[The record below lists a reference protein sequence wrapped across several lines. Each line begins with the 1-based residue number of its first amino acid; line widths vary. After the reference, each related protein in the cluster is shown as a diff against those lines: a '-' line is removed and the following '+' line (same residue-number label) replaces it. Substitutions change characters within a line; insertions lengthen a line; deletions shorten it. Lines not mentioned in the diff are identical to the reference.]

1 MKYQRHKEGT
11 TQDWQDCPDP
21 LGAMEPGYNYRVL
34 PEPAAPKW
42 PQTTMTRDDFYN
54 MYRKC
59 PKDFC
64 TSLVE
69 VVNAAI
75 AHECSTGALVPA
87 DKVREIEAKAGEL
100 GANEGSKRNADRDL
114 EVARAVDKWYCDLLP
129 FKSQNSDSYLLDIV
143 RRLPK

>member
-42 PQTTMTRDDFYN
+42 PQTTMTRDYLYN

-87 DKVREIEAKAGEL
+87 DK
-100 GANEGSKRNADRDL
+100 ANENALEHYQRGLKEGATKEWERNKEMFRTFYATQ
-114 EVARAVDKWYCDLLP
+114 VDK
-129 FKSQNSDSYLLDIV
+129 
-143 RRLPK
+143 